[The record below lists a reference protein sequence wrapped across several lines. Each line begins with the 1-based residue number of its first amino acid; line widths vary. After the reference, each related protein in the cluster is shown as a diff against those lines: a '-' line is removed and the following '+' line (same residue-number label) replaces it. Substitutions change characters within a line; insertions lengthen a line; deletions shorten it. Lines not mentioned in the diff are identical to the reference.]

1 MIMPKL
7 TKLTAIVAM
16 TPERVIGKD
25 NDLPWRLPEDL
36 KMFKRTTAGH
46 PVVMGRKTWDSLG
59 KYKPLPGRQNIVITR
74 DESWTEEGATVIF
87 SPAGLQ
93 DLELQD
99 EHVFVIGG
107 AQIYQL
113 FLPQLDEMIV
123 SQIYKNYEGDTQF
136 PEFSEYFS
144 EYEVLETY
152 EEFEVR
158 RYFGLQAIYNDIRI

>member
-1 MIMPKL
+1 MIMANLKKL
-7 TKLTAIVAM
+7 SAIVAM
-16 TPERVIGKD
+16 TRERVIGKD

-74 DESWTEEGATVIF
+74 DEDWAEVGAKVIF
-87 SPAGLQ
+87 SPEELKEI
-93 DLELQD
+93 ELQD

-123 SQIYKNYEGDTQF
+123 SHVYQNYEGDTQF

-144 EYEVLETY
+144 TYEVLETF

-158 RYFGLQAIYNDIRI
+158 RYL

>member
-1 MIMPKL
+1 MPELK
-7 TKLTAIVAM
+7 KLTAIVAM

-74 DESWTEEGATVIF
+74 DDAWSEDGATVIF
-87 SPAGLQ
+87 SPEMLREI
-93 DLELQD
+93 ELQD

-107 AQIYQL
+107 AQIYEL
-113 FLPQLDEMIV
+113 FLPHLDELIV
-123 SQIYKNYEGDTQF
+123 SHVFKSYEGDTQF
-136 PEFSEYFS
+136 PEFSEHFS
-144 EYEVLETY
+144 EYEVLEGF

-158 RYFGLQAIYNDIRI
+158 RYFKS